1 MKLLDLL
8 PEWSKNKYLLA
19 SLLFA
24 VWITFFDDRDLI
36 TNIRHQQE
44 LRQLN
49 KSKKH
54 YSELILQTKQELNQL
69 KEDPYMLEKYAREK
83 YRMKKKN
90 EDLFI
95 VP

>member
-36 TNIRHQQE
+36 TNVRHQQE

-49 KSKKH
+49 KSKGH
-54 YSELILQTKQELNQL
+54 YSELILQAKQELNQL

>member
-36 TNIRHQQE
+36 TIVRHQQE

-49 KSKKH
+49 KSKNH

-69 KEDPYMLEKYAREK
+69 KEDPNMLEKYAREK

>member
-36 TNIRHQQE
+36 TNVRHQQE

-49 KSKKH
+49 KSKDH
-54 YSELILQTKQELNQL
+54 YSELILQAKQELNQL

>member
-1 MKLLDLL
+1 MKLLSRL
-8 PEWSKNKYLLA
+8 PEWSKNKFFLA
-19 SLLFA
+19 AFSFA

-36 TNIRHQQE
+36 SNFRHHQE

-49 KSKKH
+49 KSKDH
-54 YSELILQTKQELNQL
+54 YTELISQAQQELHQL
-69 KEDPYMLEKYAREK
+69 RDDPATLEKYAREK

>member
-1 MKLLDLL
+1 MKLLAHL
-8 PEWSKNKYLLA
+8 PEWSKNKFVLA
-19 SLLFA
+19 SLFFA
-24 VWITFFDDRDLI
+24 VWITFFDDRDLLS
-36 TNIRHQQE
+36 NVRHRQE

-49 KSKKH
+49 KSKAH
-54 YSELILQTKQELNQL
+54 YTELIRQAKDELHQL
-69 KEDPYMLEKYAREK
+69 RDDPATLEKYAREK